1 MTSNDCFVSGR
12 DLQSKD
18 FPRDAGFANAALQV
32 DYDKNF
38 LFYMTTKMPNPH
50 YFPEVCIKAKL

>member
-1 MTSNDCFVSGR
+1 MIVSFLAETSKQR
-12 DLQSKD
+12 L
-18 FPRDAGFANAALQV
+18 PRDAGFANAALQV

-50 YFPEVCIKAKL
+50 YFPEVCIKAKR